1 LPREA
6 SSYGRSQQLICLVI
20 TMGKGSPNF
29 RQRDMTRAVKAIEAA
44 GGHVA
49 RVEITQN
56 KVVLIPG
63 KGAQGASPIANEPI
77 ESNPWDAAIT

>member
-1 LPREA
+1 
-6 SSYGRSQQLICLVI
+6 
-20 TMGKGSPNF
+20 
-29 RQRDMTRAVKAIEAA
+29 MTRAVKAIEAA